1 MYKRWVCLTIRAVMI
16 VMISRVESKRQNKLE
31 WLELVVLAGVWAK
44 VS

>member
-1 MYKRWVCLTIRAVMI
+1 MI
-16 VMISRVESKRQNKLE
+16 VMISRIESKRQNKLE